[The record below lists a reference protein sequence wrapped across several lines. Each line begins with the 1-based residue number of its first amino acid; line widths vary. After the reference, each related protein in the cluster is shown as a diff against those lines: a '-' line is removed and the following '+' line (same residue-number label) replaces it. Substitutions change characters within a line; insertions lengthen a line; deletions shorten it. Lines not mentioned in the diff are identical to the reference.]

1 MKQTNENEFKI
12 LKYRFLHCISTY
24 LPCSI
29 RSVLTELRAPHFRLF
44 WNIKQYVLS
53 LGTCLANQVPD
64 VISKCAWFFLSE
76 NSPQLGRTFACF
88 RRKIRFLFR
97 HKKYVLFQAV
107 FCFLW
112 VNIFFDWGEI
122 LPAFAEKYVF
132 FSGTKNTF
140 SFRLSL
146 ARGFGFIWVNIFF
159 NWVEVLTAFAENSFS
174 FQAQIIR
181 SLSGFLL
188 QE

>member
-1 MKQTNENEFKI
+1 M
-12 LKYRFLHCISTY
+12 
-24 LPCSI
+24 
-29 RSVLTELRAPHFRLF
+29 
-44 WNIKQYVLS
+44 
-53 LGTCLANQVPD
+53 
-64 VISKCAWFFLSE
+64 ISKCAWFPLSE

-146 ARGFGFIWVNIFF
+146 ARGLGFI
-159 NWVEVLTAFAENSFS
+159 
-174 FQAQIIR
+174 
-181 SLSGFLL
+181 
-188 QE
+188 

>member
-1 MKQTNENEFKI
+1 MILSVFHYKYMVRSLLYRGVCSLKQTNENEFKI
-12 LKYRFLHCISTY
+12 LKNRFLHCISTY

-53 LGTCLANQVPD
+53 LGTWLANQVPD
-64 VISKCAWFFLSE
+64 VISKCAWFPLSE

-97 HKKYVLFQAV
+97 HKKYVLSQAV

-122 LPAFAEKYVF
+122 LPTFAEKYVL
-132 FSGTKNTF
+132 FSGTK
-140 SFRLSL
+140 
-146 ARGFGFIWVNIFF
+146 
-159 NWVEVLTAFAENSFS
+159 
-174 FQAQIIR
+174 IR
-181 SLSGFLL
+181 FHSGFLL
-188 QE
+188 QGGLVSFGWTFSSIG